1 MKFCSQC
8 GAANENDMTVCYECG
23 AMLEA
28 ESGYTGK
35 TKGSFR
41 IPKPVLIIVGL
52 VLVVGLIVGG
62 IVLALSGR
70 ETGLETAWG
79 RTYRDFVGGKEEPTQ
94 FRQFFITANERL
106 AEGEYTL
113 YAAFSGGQTELDL
126 STDYSRSAKELRGE
140 VSLGGFNLDFSAK
153 NKVIQVQFPGTYEV
167 YGFNVD
173 DINKVTE
180 TFNKLLN
187 MPFVGEVMPISLPT
201 DLELDLF
208 AKTDLEGMLEGVAG
222 EEYQAFLDSV
232 EIETWND
239 ETITLNGRDAECS
252 VYKISWKS
260 EAATELLGA
269 LGSGGFLPNVGGL
282 VNSLL
287 PEMDPY
293 VYCYIHDEALV
304 GARFTAAGAKCFFLL
319 EGGDNLWD
327 QFSLTAQTV
336 SGETKVFRGAM
347 VRSGDA
353 FELYLQDDAGLR
365 VITVDYDD
373 DSGDFAV
380 STLSAG
386 TLVTGQVTGKV
397 GEAGIRLYWTLPE
410 AGQQELSWTIT
421 RLRSQ
426 PQQLGEKYSDLMD
439 MAWSVLESI
448 LIDWMIN

>member
-8 GAANENDMTVCYECG
+8 GAANENDMTVCFQCG
-23 AMLEA
+23 AMLEPDP
-28 ESGYTGK
+28 GYTGK
-35 TKGSFR
+35 PRASFR
-41 IPKPVLIIVGL
+41 IPKPVLIILGL
-52 VLVVGLIVGG
+52 VLAVGLIVGG

-70 ETGLETAWG
+70 ESGLEDALGQTFREFA
-79 RTYRDFVGGKEEPTQ
+79 DGKEEPTQ
-94 FRQFFITANERL
+94 FQQFFITANERL

-113 YAAFSGGQTELDL
+113 FAAFSGGRTELEL
-126 STDYSRSAKELRGE
+126 NTDYSRSAKELRGE
-140 VSLGGFNLDFSAK
+140 LSLGGFDLEFSAK
-153 NKVIQVQFPGTYEV
+153 KKVIQVRFPGAYEV

-173 DINKVTE
+173 DINKITE

-208 AKTDLEGMLEGVAG
+208 AESDLEGMLEGVAG

-239 ETITLNGRDAECS
+239 ETITLRGRSAACS
-252 VYKISWKS
+252 VYKVSWKS

-287 PEMDPY
+287 PELDPY
-293 VYCYIHDEALV
+293 VYCYIHEDALV

-327 QFSLTAQTV
+327 EFSLTAQTV
-336 SGETKVFRGAM
+336 SGETKVYRGAM
-347 VRSGDA
+347 VRSGEA
-353 FELYLQDDAGLR
+353 FELYLQDDAGQR
-365 VITVDYDD
+365 VITVEYDD
-373 DSGDFAV
+373 ASGKFAV
-380 STLSAG
+380 STASGG
-386 TLVTGQVTGKV
+386 TLVTGQVTGKA
-397 GEAGIRLYWTLPE
+397 GEAGIRLNWTLPE

-426 PQQLGEKYSDLMD
+426 PQQLGEKYSDLVD

-448 LIDWMIN
+448 VIDWISN